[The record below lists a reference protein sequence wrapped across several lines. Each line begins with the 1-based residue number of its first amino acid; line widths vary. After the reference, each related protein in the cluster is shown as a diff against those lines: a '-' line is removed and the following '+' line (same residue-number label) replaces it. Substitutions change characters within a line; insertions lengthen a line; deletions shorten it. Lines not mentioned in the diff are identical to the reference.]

1 MENFIDSDCFR
12 RYSTVTVV
20 PSLSIDDN
28 LVTEISE
35 VVCKKIQKL
44 INVGGE
50 YLACGMTSS
59 NKVWIKMM
67 SHQCNYLKLILL
79 IISFQIMLCIKQLL
93 SNKIISSPRYKET
106 VSYLNGELAALFQS
120 GMVAT
125 QKYKILIKSHL
136 MTWLWHVK
144 VFASLEFLLL
154 VYCNILMHL
163 KIKKILFRKKPHK
176 IITAHECQ
184 IW

>member
-50 YLACGMTSS
+50 YLACGMTSL
-59 NKVWIKMM
+59 NKV
-67 SHQCNYLKLILL
+67 
-79 IISFQIMLCIKQLL
+79 
-93 SNKIISSPRYKET
+93 
-106 VSYLNGELAALFQS
+106 
-120 GMVAT
+120 
-125 QKYKILIKSHL
+125 
-136 MTWLWHVK
+136 
-144 VFASLEFLLL
+144 
-154 VYCNILMHL
+154 
-163 KIKKILFRKKPHK
+163 
-176 IITAHECQ
+176 
-184 IW
+184 